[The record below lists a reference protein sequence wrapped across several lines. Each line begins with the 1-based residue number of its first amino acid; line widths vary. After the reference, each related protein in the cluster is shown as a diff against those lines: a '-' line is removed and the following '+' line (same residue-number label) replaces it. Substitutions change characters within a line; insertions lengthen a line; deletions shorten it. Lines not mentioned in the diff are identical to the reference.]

1 MRRKFKRAVP
11 WILAVCLGISG
22 VMPHAGEI
30 QAKAAASLEDGL
42 AGYWNFDGDT
52 DEERLQNRASGSN
65 IAAEKSGSGVT
76 LKSGDGISGGSVYFS
91 KTANSY
97 IKLNLKAADRG
108 LNASTDDF
116 TFSAW
121 VKYDSDVLNGD
132 KINLF
137 QQTADVSN
145 TGADGRTVLY
155 LNTGRKY
162 GTYLT
167 GADAVCDGSTIEVN
181 NWHHVAVTYEHTQK
195 KMQFYV
201 NGSLAGE
208 STLSGTA
215 VNTDTDILVGI
226 HKNMNAVGA
235 VKGYVD
241 ELRYYN
247 KVVNADTVKAI
258 YDEFGLAEGLRALIE
273 EAESLNESGSASAE
287 AAANMQTAI
296 NAAKE
301 LLSGG
306 TASKEQLEEKM
317 LQLQAAIEVY
327 QRAAVVTIAVDTT
340 DVVREIPSAM
350 FGINH
355 RYHKDGY
362 GSWDTSTHS
371 IVDAFNV
378 LSKEAN
384 FGSVRYPGGTVSN
397 LFTWKDTIGPLE
409 ERMPTIAGNNFY
421 STPGEVPVAPAFG
434 VDEAMKWIYDDLG
447 SEAIF
452 VYGLGRGNP
461 QDAADLVEY
470 LNAPNDGSNPGGGV
484 DWAAIRAQNGHEEP
498 YGVVRFEMGNE
509 FSDVG
514 QDYWMAGKGSLSA
527 VDAYIDGGVMTYTA
541 GQTSYYQNTTN
552 VAKKA
557 DWRAA
562 ASNSDGNPNEERY
575 VYWVPVVEDSA
586 AVSVAGT
593 AWRIVDSLEGQGAEN
608 VCTFD
613 YETGKITFG
622 DGTNGNIPAAG
633 AKITCTY
640 QSRQAGFV
648 DYYDA
653 MKAVADEIGTD
664 IEIYSGI
671 VDRLQKEFITKM
683 NQKGYNDKYD
693 GVIIHPY
700 TSFSSAAQY
709 EDSLATAKQ
718 KTDYVASHKDAMM
731 NATGDDSKKVAIS
744 EFGINTS
751 SNYVTSLGTAIYI
764 ANHMVDGVNA
774 GAAYQNKH
782 CLVDFTVGDNLG
794 AWQQCVIQ
802 CHNSADEYKYVATPS
817 LHLFSIFNNM
827 TGNVQVNQEIS
838 GNGDYCGSGNSIVK
852 NVNVYST
859 RDEKGNT
866 YVLCI
871 NNKKSDASSVRISVD
886 DRDLTGEEITVWDLS
901 SENVD
906 DMNTLA
912 EPDKVTVR
920 KTSVMG
926 NGTALDYT
934 LPAHSVTGFKIP
946 REKVAVTALP
956 SEGGSVS
963 GSISKAEIGS
973 EVTVTAE
980 PEKDYEFA
988 GWYKGETKVSEDAVY
1003 TFIVTE
1009 AVELMAKFKKKTAP
1023 IVPEPDNP
1031 TPDNPK
1037 PDNPKPDNPTPDNPK
1052 PPVPDNP
1059 KPSVPEKG
1067 TSISSG
1073 AADYKVTKSGEKGG
1087 TVTVSKVAKGKT
1099 IKSLNIPDTIKWEG
1113 YTLMVTEVAAKAF
1126 RNNKKITSVNI
1137 GTNVT
1142 KIGAQAF
1149 FKCSKL
1155 KKIIFKG
1162 KKAPKISS
1170 KAFKGIA
1177 KNCKVYVTKKM
1188 PKKQVKLLQARL
1200 KKAGVKSSVKYK
1212 K

>member
-1 MRRKFKRAVP
+1 MRGRFRRMVP
-11 WILAVCLGISG
+11 WVLAACLGIGS
-22 VMPHAGEI
+22 VLPHVGSIRAE
-30 QAKAAASLEDGL
+30 AAASPEDGL

-52 DEERLQNRASGSN
+52 DEARLQNRVSGSN

-76 LKSGDGISGGSVYFS
+76 LKSGDGISGGSAYFS

-97 IKLNLKAADRG
+97 VKLSLKAAGAG
-108 LNASTDDF
+108 LNAATDDF

-145 TGADGRTVLY
+145 TGADGRTILY

-167 GADAVCDGSTIEVN
+167 GADAVCDSSMIAMDS
-181 NWHHVAVTYEHTQK
+181 WHHVAVTYEHTAK
-195 KMQFYV
+195 KMQFYL
-201 NGSLAGE
+201 NGSLAKE
-208 STLSGTA
+208 STLSGEA
-215 VNTDTDILVGI
+215 VDAATDILVGI

-235 VKGYVD
+235 VKGYID

-247 KVVNADTVKAI
+247 KAVNADTVKAI
-258 YDEFGLAEGLRALIE
+258 YDEFAP
-273 EAESLNESGSASAE
+273 
-287 AAANMQTAI
+287 
-296 NAAKE
+296 
-301 LLSGG
+301 
-306 TASKEQLEEKM
+306 EEKPV
-317 LQLQAAIEVY
+317 A
-327 QRAAVVTIAVDTT
+327 IAVDTT

-362 GSWDTSTHS
+362 GSWDTTTHS
-371 IVDAFNV
+371 IADAFHA
-378 LSKEAN
+378 LSQEAD

-409 ERMPTIAGNNFY
+409 ERNSTIAGNNFY
-421 STPGEVPVAPAFG
+421 STPGEAPVAPAFG

-461 QDAADLVEY
+461 QDAADLIEY

-484 DWAAIRAQNGHEEP
+484 DWAAVRAKNGHEEP
-498 YGVVRFEMGNE
+498 YGVVRFELGNE

-575 VYWVPVVEDSA
+575 VYWVPVVENSA
-586 AVSVAGT
+586 VVSVAGT
-593 AWRIVDSLEGQGAEN
+593 EWSIVNSLEGQGAEN

-622 DGTNGNIPAAG
+622 DGTDGNIPAAG

-653 MKAVADEIGTD
+653 MKAMADEIGTD
-664 IEIYSGI
+664 IEVYSGI

-700 TSFSSAAQY
+700 TSFSSADQY

-718 KTDYVASHKDAMM
+718 KTNYVASHKDAMM
-731 NATGDDSKKVAIS
+731 DATGDDSKKVAIS
-744 EFGINTS
+744 EFGINTQ

-802 CHNSADEYKYVATPS
+802 CHNSEDGYQYVATPS
-817 LHLFSIFNNM
+817 LHLFSVFNHM
-827 TGNVQVNQEIS
+827 TGNVQVNQEIT
-838 GNGDYCGSGNSIVK
+838 GNGDYCGSGDSIVK

-871 NNKKSDASSVRISVD
+871 NNKKSDTSSVRISVD
-886 DRDLTGEEITVWDLS
+886 DRDLTGEEITVWSLG

-912 EPDKVTVR
+912 EPDKVTVG
-920 KTSVMG
+920 KTSVTG
-926 NGTALDYT
+926 NGTALEYT
-934 LPAHSVTGFKIP
+934 LPAHSVTSFKIP
-946 REKVAVTALP
+946 QEKASVTV
-956 SEGGSVS
+956 SGMEGGSVS
-963 GSISKAEIGS
+963 GGTGKAEIGS
-973 EVTVTAE
+973 EVTITAE
-980 PEKDYEFA
+980 PDEGYEFD
-988 GWYKGETKVSEDAVY
+988 GWYKGETKVSENAAY
-1003 TFIVTE
+1003 TFLVTE
-1009 AVELMAKFKKKTAP
+1009 DVELTAKFKKKSAS
-1023 IVPEPDNP
+1023 VA
-1031 TPDNPK
+1031 PK
-1037 PDNPKPDNPTPDNPK
+1037 PDTPNPDKPLPNDPKPDNPTPPE
-1052 PPVPDNP
+1052 PGNP
-1059 KPSVPEKG
+1059 KPSVPAKG
-1067 TSISSG
+1067 TSILSG
-1073 AADYKVTKSGEKGG
+1073 AAEYKVTKFGEKGG
-1087 TVTVSKVAKGKT
+1087 TVTVSKAAKGKT
-1099 IKSLNIPDTIKWEG
+1099 VKSLNIPNSIQWEG
-1113 YTLMVTEVAAKAF
+1113 YMFKVTEVAAKAF

-1137 GTNVT
+1137 GANVT
-1142 KIGAQAF
+1142 KIGSQAF

-1162 KKAPKISS
+1162 KKAPKIAS
-1170 KAFKGIA
+1170 KAFQGTA

-1188 PKKQVKLLQARL
+1188 PKKQVKLLHTRL
-1200 KKAGVKSSVKYK
+1200 KKAGMKGK
-1212 K
+1212 